1 MRMPKLAGAFTIAML
16 TAASLH
22 LSVQPAHASDSKS
35 FCAMLAAIEINI
47 ESSMAPGFAKDL
59 AISAIY
65 GSKRA
70 ASCLVD

>member
-1 MRMPKLAGAFTIAML
+1 MPKLTGAFTIAML

-22 LSVQPAHASDSKS
+22 LSVKPASADTGS
-35 FCAMLAAIEINI
+35 FCQMLAAIQINI

-70 ASCLVD
+70 AACID

>member
-1 MRMPKLAGAFTIAML
+1 MRMPKLAGAFTIALL

-22 LSVQPAHASDSKS
+22 LSVQPAAAEDQKS

-47 ESSMAPGFAKDL
+47 EASMAPGFAKDL

-70 ASCLVD
+70 AACIQ

>member
-1 MRMPKLAGAFTIAML
+1 MRTKMTSALVIAML

-22 LSVQPAHASDSKS
+22 LSAKPASADTKS
-35 FCAMLAAIEINI
+35 FCAMLEAVRINI
-47 ESSMAPGFAKDL
+47 ENSMAPSFAKDL

-70 ASCLVD
+70 AACLD